1 MIDSVDWKSL
11 EVLLA
16 AACDEP
22 DEETAERA
30 VRAAELVASTAG
42 EPPDELSPQDR
53 EWAEQHGIPP
63 TELVDLACRSMK
75 CVAALSDD
83 WHDRL
88 NDLRY
93 RLGDVRCGL
102 TTPLHRRRGRVR
114 GRSPRRVCSP
124 PNT

>member
-1 MIDSVDWKSL
+1 MEDWRSL
-11 EVLLA
+11 HETLA

-22 DEETAERA
+22 DEATAERA

-42 EPPDELSPQDR
+42 EPPDDLSDEDR
-53 EWAEQHGIPP
+53 AWAEHHGIPP

-83 WHDRL
+83 WHARL

-93 RLGDVRCGL
+93 RLGDVAAA
-102 TTPLHRRRGRVR
+102 
-114 GRSPRRVCSP
+114 
-124 PNT
+124 

>member
-1 MIDSVDWKSL
+1 MIESVDWKSL

-16 AACDEP
+16 AACEQP
-22 DEETAERA
+22 DDETAERA

-63 TELVDLACRSMK
+63 TELVELACRSMK
-75 CVAALSDD
+75 CLAALSED
-83 WHDRL
+83 WHHRL

-93 RLGDVRCGL
+93 RLGDVAAA
-102 TTPLHRRRGRVR
+102 
-114 GRSPRRVCSP
+114 
-124 PNT
+124 